1 MAGNPNAGKTTLFN
15 ALAGTRQKVANYPGV
30 TVEQKEAPL
39 TLPSGK
45 TVQLIDLP
53 GCYSLT
59 ARSPEEQVAHDVL
72 FGRIPGQQAPTLVL
86 CVIDASNLERNLYL
100 ATQILDQG
108 IPLIIVLNMMD
119 VARKKGIH
127 VDPSRLETLLGCT
140 VVPTVARRGT
150 GLDEVLK
157 KIDSLLK
164 DGSCLSPEIPP
175 FIDRLPEKLELPV
188 QQLARCLSNGK
199 PVDQR
204 DRAQS
209 LWFLLANI
217 DGDEAVNLPERESQQ
232 VRQVLSDI
240 HSTTSGLR
248 KEESHSR
255 YDYIAEIL
263 RRAEVRQEDHPHTPT
278 ERLDA
283 VFLHA
288 VFGPVLFILI
298 FAFVFQS
305 IFTWAAPAMEVI
317 EQAFGR
323 LAGFVESVLPES
335 MFSDLLVNGIIAG
348 VGNTVVFLPQILIL
362 FLFLGILEDTGYLA
376 RAAFI
381 MDRLM
386 SSVGLDGKAFIP
398 LLSSFACA
406 VPGIMAT
413 RTIPSR
419 KDRLVTILIAPLMA
433 CSARLPVYTLVIGT
447 VFTPDQKVFGF
458 LNLGGLVMGFLYLM
472 GIASAILI
480 ASIFKKTLFRSP
492 KPVLLLE
499 LPTYKAPSLKNLLL
513 LLWDRGLQFVTRAG
527 TVILAV
533 TVLLWGLLSFPRDPG
548 TLAKYEKERMII
560 TSQLE
565 VSQEAKASEISRING
580 QEREEL
586 LEKSYGGRLGH
597 FIEPVI
603 EPLGFNWKV
612 GVGLVA
618 SLAAREVFVSTLGVI
633 YGISEDADEN
643 NQTLR
648 QALHA
653 ELNPATGKPFLTARV
668 GLSLLIFYVYACQ
681 CMSTIA
687 IARRETNSWRWPA
700 FMFAYMT
707 LTAWVASFLVYSVGG
722 WMGFD

>member
-30 TVEQKEAPL
+30 TVEQKKASL
-39 TLPSGK
+39 TLPSGG

-72 FGRIPGQQAPTLVL
+72 FGRIPGHQAPSLVV

-100 ATQILDQG
+100 ATQLIDQG
-108 IPLIIVLNMMD
+108 IPLIIVLNMID
-119 VARKKGIH
+119 VAQEKGIQ
-127 VDPSRLETLLGCT
+127 VDPGRLEALLGYP
-140 VVPTVARRGT
+140 VVPAIARRGI
-150 GLDEVLK
+150 GLDQVLEK
-157 KIDSLLK
+157 VDAFIR
-164 DGSCLSPEIPP
+164 GAANGTPEIFP
-175 FIDRLPEKLELPV
+175 FIDHLPGSLEGPV
-188 QQLARCLSNGK
+188 QHLAQSLSNGK
-199 PVDQR
+199 PVDQK

-209 LWFLLANI
+209 LWLLLANI
-217 DGDEAVNLPERESQQ
+217 DGDEAVQLEDREVQL
-232 VRQVLSDI
+232 VRKVLDEFRI
-240 HSTTSGLR
+240 TTPVLR
-248 KEESHSR
+248 KAESHAR
-255 YDYIAEIL
+255 YDFIARILKQAEIYH
-263 RRAEVRQEDHPHTPT
+263 EDRPHTLT

-288 VFGPVLFILI
+288 VAGPILFVLI

-305 IFTWAAPAMEVI
+305 IFTWAAPAMEWI
-317 EQAFGR
+317 EFAFSH
-323 LAGFVESVLPES
+323 LAGFVGTVLPES
-335 MFSDLLVNGIIAG
+335 LFRDLLVNGIIAG

-447 VFTPDQKVFGF
+447 VFLPDQKVLGF
-458 LNLGGLVMGFLYLM
+458 FSLGGLVMGFLYLV

-480 ASIFKKTLFRSP
+480 ASIFKKTLLRSP

-513 LLWDRGLQFVTRAG
+513 LLWDRGIQFVSRAG

-533 TVLLWGLLSFPRDPG
+533 TVLLWGLLSFPRDPD
-548 TLAKYEKERMII
+548 TLTKYETQRQSVL
-560 TSQLE
+560 SQAGLSEPARELE
-565 VSQEAKASEISRING
+565 INRVDG
-580 QEREEL
+580 LEREEL
-586 LEKSYGGRLGH
+586 LEKSFGGRLGH
-597 FIEPVI
+597 LIEPLI

-612 GVGLVA
+612 GIGLVA

-633 YGISEDADEN
+633 YGIGEDNDEN
-643 NQTLR
+643 SLTLR

-653 ELNPATGKPFLTARV
+653 EKNPATGRPFLTARV

-681 CMSTIA
+681 CMSTLA
-687 IARRETNSWRWPA
+687 VARRETNSWRWPA
-700 FMFAYMT
+700 FMFVYMT
-707 LTAWVASFLVYSVGG
+707 LSAWVASFLVYSLGG
-722 WMGFD
+722 WMGFE